1 MTTFYPQNSLA
12 REVIQVYNSL
22 TWFLTK
28 MIQKV
33 IPEKYPPS
41 LSPSIPFPLSPL
53 TGNHF
58 DLSLVYLSGFLV
70 SADTHTKRKYIF
82 LFSLKGDSIIHT
94 PLPHKECKVWRRWL
108 SLPLDW
114 SLAGQESTYS
124 QGHCWLYE
132 GQESEGQESRH
143 PTKSDPSFWIKGPW
157 LS

>member
-28 MIQKV
+28 MIQKA

-41 LSPSIPFPLSPL
+41 LSPSTPFPLSPL
-53 TGNHF
+53 IGNHF

-70 SADTHTKRKYIF
+70 SADTHKKRKYIF

-94 PLPHKECKVWRRWL
+94 PLRTGIQ
-108 SLPLDW
+108 SLKKLTESSSGLIFGW
-114 SLAGQESTYS
+114 SRIHLLPGSLLA
-124 QGHCWLYE
+124 
-132 GQESEGQESRH
+132 
-143 PTKSDPSFWIKGPW
+143 I
-157 LS
+157 